1 MSQDN
6 KPAFSPDHEMAVPV
20 APQIDPVKK
29 FAGMK
34 VERPVRYRAM
44 DDERK
49 YTGSGRNLEKFL
61 PEGRTEIPL
70 FATDVKFGE
79 KKEVLF
85 VDTLA
90 MQTKLGVTKRLSEQ
104 SMSMRDSEIVRPRN
118 LTSSAFAQGGTIKVA
133 GVQPPSVLDLAGSTI
148 LRESKVKMTQQA
160 PQHPGGVQMMP
171 SPRKIAP
178 SSDAVQVQAPPTVMG
193 ISAAEQAPLE
203 GMAKK
208 IQERLEGLREEMQEK
223 FEQRKQQFPMPQL
236 PQVVLVETASA
247 AAAVAPVSAPKRE
260 DIVLEP
266 APVVDQSGRVKELE
280 TENEVLVAIVARLSA
295 ENKALKARK

>member
-1 MSQDN
+1 MSQDS
-6 KPAFSPDHEMAVPV
+6 KPAFSPDFEKAVPV

-29 FAGMK
+29 FAGRSIG
-34 VERPVRYRAM
+34 RPSRG
-44 DDERK
+44 DEQPA

-118 LTSSAFAQGGTIKVA
+118 LTSTAFAQGGTIKVA
-133 GVQPPSVLDLAGSTI
+133 GVTPPSVLDLVGSTV

-160 PQHPGGVQMMP
+160 PPAPGQVPMQ
-171 SPRKIAP
+171 AP
-178 SSDAVQVQAPPTVMG
+178 LPPGAAQVQAPATVMG
-193 ISAAEQAPLE
+193 ISPSEQGPLQ

-208 IQERLEGLREEMQEK
+208 IQERLDGLREEMQEK
-223 FEQRKQQFPMPQL
+223 FEQRKKEFPTPQL
-236 PQVVLVETASA
+236 PQVILVETGS
-247 AAAVAPVSAPKRE
+247 AAAVAPASVQKRE
-260 DIVLEP
+260 DVVLEP
-266 APVVDQSGRVKELE
+266 APVVDQSARVKELE

-295 ENKALKARK
+295 ENKALKAKK

>member
-1 MSQDN
+1 MNQD
-6 KPAFSPDHEMAVPV
+6 KPAFSPEHEVKIPV
-20 APQIDPVKK
+20 APQVDPVKK
-29 FAGMK
+29 FAGRSIG
-34 VERPVRYRAM
+34 RPSRG
-44 DDERK
+44 DEQPS

-118 LTSSAFAQGGTIKVA
+118 LSSTAFSQGGTIKVA
-133 GVQPPSVLDLAGSTI
+133 GVTPPSVLDLVGSTI
-148 LRESKVKMTQQA
+148 LREAKVKMTQQA
-160 PQHPGGVQMMP
+160 APAPGQVPMQ
-171 SPRKIAP
+171 AP
-178 SSDAVQVQAPPTVMG
+178 PPPGYAQVQAPATVMG
-193 ISAAEQAPLE
+193 ISAAEQAPLH

-236 PQVVLVETASA
+236 PQVILVETASGS
-247 AAAVAPVSAPKRE
+247 AVVATPPSVQKRE

-266 APVVDQSGRVKELE
+266 APVVDQSARVKELE

-295 ENKALKARK
+295 ENKILKAKK